1 MSQRPDADFE
11 GVFSEVL
18 LRFVNAR
25 AGKVDAEIR
34 AAQRTLCTFFDI
46 DRSVV
51 WEVVPGPPVG
61 LRLTNLWDARSDA
74 SGLDATTG
82 AAMDGDGMIFPFGGE
97 IAPHRAEVDG
107 ATLFPWI
114 TQRAMSGVTV
124 RLERV
129 DNLPVEASIDAA
141 TLRQYHTKSSV
152 VVPMKFGGAVT
163 GLLTFATTERE
174 HAWPD
179 DLVARFELVA
189 RLFASALGRK
199 EAELELRAA
208 TARTLTAVDVAGL
221 GFYHMSRHGDVYALD
236 ARSRELLGL
245 PADRTSRIREFWL
258 EHVHPDAREQL
269 HALGRE
275 LVSGRVDGAIR
286 EYRYL
291 HDKRGV
297 IWLRHSTRAVNQR
310 DTGSGR
316 EIVGVFQ
323 DVTEAR
329 QREEA
334 LRTALAD
341 VERLQQQLQRE
352 NVSLREEVKSL
363 KGATDIRGNS
373 AAIQRAL
380 AQVEQVAPTSSTV
393 LLLGETGTGKERFA
407 EAIHARS
414 RRHDRRMVRVN
425 CAAIPTTLIE
435 SELFGREKGAYTG
448 ALSSQAGR
456 FEQANGSTL
465 FLDEIAELPL
475 EVQTK
480 LLRVLEEKNVQR
492 LGSARPV
499 PVDVRIIAATNR
511 DLEKEVREG
520 TFRDDLFYR
529 LAVFPITVPPLRARL
544 EDIPLLAKAL
554 VQELS
559 AGVGKRF
566 ASIDHR
572 DLDALVTYEWPGNV
586 RELRNTIERAM
597 IVCPGPRLRVPLP
610 GAAARD
616 AAPPQS
622 LEQLERAHVLA
633 VLQETGWRVSGP
645 RGAAKL
651 LGIRPTT
658 LEHRMKK
665 LGIVRPG
672 RSSEP

>member
-1 MSQRPDADFE
+1 
-11 GVFSEVL
+11 
-18 LRFVNAR
+18 
-25 AGKVDAEIR
+25 
-34 AAQRTLCTFFDI
+34 
-46 DRSVV
+46 
-51 WEVVPGPPVG
+51 
-61 LRLTNLWDARSDA
+61 
-74 SGLDATTG
+74 
-82 AAMDGDGMIFPFGGE
+82 
-97 IAPHRAEVDG
+97 
-107 ATLFPWI
+107 
-114 TQRAMSGVTV
+114 
-124 RLERV
+124 
-129 DNLPVEASIDAA
+129 
-141 TLRQYHTKSSV
+141 
-152 VVPMKFGGAVT
+152 
-163 GLLTFATTERE
+163 
-174 HAWPD
+174 
-179 DLVARFELVA
+179 
-189 RLFASALGRK
+189 
-199 EAELELRAA
+199 
-208 TARTLTAVDVAGL
+208 
-221 GFYHMSRHGDVYALD
+221 
-236 ARSRELLGL
+236 
-245 PADRTSRIREFWL
+245 
-258 EHVHPDAREQL
+258 
-269 HALGRE
+269 
-275 LVSGRVDGAIR
+275 
-286 EYRYL
+286 
-291 HDKRGV
+291 
-297 IWLRHSTRAVNQR
+297 
-310 DTGSGR
+310 
-316 EIVGVFQ
+316 
-323 DVTEAR
+323 
-329 QREEA
+329 
-334 LRTALAD
+334 
-341 VERLQQQLQRE
+341 
-352 NVSLREEVKSL
+352 
-363 KGATDIRGNS
+363 
-373 AAIQRAL
+373 
-380 AQVEQVAPTSSTV
+380 
-393 LLLGETGTGKERFA
+393 
-407 EAIHARS
+407 
-414 RRHDRRMVRVN
+414 MVRVN

-480 LLRVLEEKNVQR
+480 LLRVLEEKSIQR